1 MNKCKLSIIVPVY
14 GVEKYI
20 DKCLNSLVKQSLKEI
35 EVIVVNDGTKD
46 NSQKI
51 VDKYVK
57 KYPDKIKSY
66 IKENGGQGSARNYG
80 LKKATGEY
88 IGYVDSDDF
97 VEKDMYKKLYNKA
110 KENNY
115 DIVVCGNYNVSEDYQ
130 NKNIDAFINN
140 YNTDLE
146 NIFFGKMAVWNKI
159 YKIDIL
165 IKNKLEFKEKVWY
178 EDLAFTLKAIMN
190 SNTFA
195 FIDEPLYD
203 YLIREGSTMNNSNIE
218 RNLEILEAM
227 DEILNFFKEN
237 NITGWKRNYPVKG
250 HPDFVFLD
258 KKIAVFV
265 DGCFWHGHDCR
276 NTRPSDN
283 AEYWQ
288 KKRERNIKH
297 DKEVTAMFENRGWT
311 VIRIWECELKKKN
324 RDVLFDKLSILTDC
338 KGDILC

>member
-51 VDKYVK
+51 IDKYVK

-159 YKIDIL
+159 YKRDIL

-178 EDLAFTLKAIMN
+178 EDLAFTLKAITN

-203 YLIREGSTMNNSNIE
+203 YLIREGSTMNNSNVQ
-218 RNLEILEAM
+218 RNLEILDAFNDILSYIQHNKKEEYFSKIEFLAIDHIYISAIVRVLKAEA
-227 DEILNFFKEN
+227 D
-237 NITGWKRNYPVKG
+237 
-250 HPDFVFLD
+250 D
-258 KKIAVFV
+258 KV
-265 DGCFWHGHDCR
+265 
-276 NTRPSDN
+276 
-283 AEYWQ
+283 
-288 KKRERNIKH
+288 KRETINKLI
-297 DKEVTAMFENRGWT
+297 DYMN
-311 VIRIWECELKKKN
+311 KKFPNYKNNKYINTLSKN
-324 RDVLFDKLSILTDC
+324 RKIIYKLINMKMYKLVDLIFKVK
-338 KGDILC
+338 KG

>member
-1 MNKCKLSIIVPVY
+1 MNECKLSIIVPVY

-35 EVIVVNDGTKD
+35 EIIVVNDGTKD

-51 VDKYVK
+51 IDKYVK

-130 NKNIDAFINN
+130 NKNIDTFINN

-159 YKIDIL
+159 YKRDIL

-203 YLIREGSTMNNSNIE
+203 YLIREGSTMNNSNVQ
-218 RNLEILEAM
+218 RNLEILDAFNDILSYIKHNKKEEYFSKIEFLAIDHIYISAIVRVLKAEA
-227 DEILNFFKEN
+227 D
-237 NITGWKRNYPVKG
+237 
-250 HPDFVFLD
+250 D
-258 KKIAVFV
+258 KV
-265 DGCFWHGHDCR
+265 
-276 NTRPSDN
+276 
-283 AEYWQ
+283 
-288 KKRERNIKH
+288 KRETINKLIDYMNTNFPDYKNNKYINTLSKNRKIIYKLINIKMYGLINLIF
-297 DKEVTAMFENRGWT
+297 KV
-311 VIRIWECELKKKN
+311 KK
-324 RDVLFDKLSILTDC
+324 
-338 KGDILC
+338 GQ

>member
-35 EVIVVNDGTKD
+35 EIIVVNDGTKD

-51 VDKYVK
+51 IDKYVK

-80 LKKATGEY
+80 LKKTTGEY

-159 YKIDIL
+159 YKRDIL

-203 YLIREGSTMNNSNIE
+203 YLIREGSTMNNSNVQ
-218 RNLEILEAM
+218 RNLEILDAFN
-227 DEILNFFKEN
+227 DILSYIQHNKKEEYFN
-237 NITGWKRNYPVKG
+237 KIE
-250 HPDFVFLD
+250 FLAIDHIYISAIVRVLKADSD
-258 KKIAVFV
+258 K
-265 DGCFWHGHDCR
+265 
-276 NTRPSDN
+276 
-283 AEYWQ
+283 
-288 KKRERNIKH
+288 NIK
-297 DKEVTAMFENRGWT
+297 KETIEKLINYMNKNFPNYKSNKYINT
-311 VIRIWECELKKKN
+311 LSKN
-324 RDVLFDKLSILTDC
+324 RKIIYKLINIKMYGLINLIFKVK
-338 KGDILC
+338 KGQ

>member
-1 MNKCKLSIIVPVY
+1 MNECKLSIIVPVY

-80 LKKATGEY
+80 LKKASGEY

-159 YKIDIL
+159 YKRDIL

-203 YLIREGSTMNNSNIE
+203 YLIREGSTMNNSNVQ
-218 RNLEILEAM
+218 RNLEILDAFN
-227 DEILNFFKEN
+227 DILSYIQHNKKEEYFN
-237 NITGWKRNYPVKG
+237 KIE
-250 HPDFVFLD
+250 FLAIDHIYISAIVRVLKADSD
-258 KKIAVFV
+258 K
-265 DGCFWHGHDCR
+265 
-276 NTRPSDN
+276 
-283 AEYWQ
+283 
-288 KKRERNIKH
+288 NIK
-297 DKEVTAMFENRGWT
+297 KETIEKLINYMNKNFPNYKSNKYINT
-311 VIRIWECELKKKN
+311 LSKN
-324 RDVLFDKLSILTDC
+324 RKIIYKLINIKMYGLINLIFKVK
-338 KGDILC
+338 KG

>member
-1 MNKCKLSIIVPVY
+1 MNECKLSIIVPVY

-35 EVIVVNDGTKD
+35 EIIVVNDGTKD

-51 VDKYVK
+51 IDKYVK

-159 YKIDIL
+159 YKRDIL
-165 IKNKLEFKEKVWY
+165 IKNKFEFKEKVWY

-203 YLIREGSTMNNSNIE
+203 YLIREGSTMNNSNVQ
-218 RNLEILEAM
+218 RNLEILDAFNDILSYIKHNKKEEYFSKIEFLAIDHIYISAIVRVLKAEA
-227 DEILNFFKEN
+227 D
-237 NITGWKRNYPVKG
+237 
-250 HPDFVFLD
+250 D
-258 KKIAVFV
+258 KV
-265 DGCFWHGHDCR
+265 
-276 NTRPSDN
+276 
-283 AEYWQ
+283 
-288 KKRERNIKH
+288 KRETINKLIDYMNTNFPNYKNNKYINTLSKNRKIIYKLINIKMYGLINLIF
-297 DKEVTAMFENRGWT
+297 KV
-311 VIRIWECELKKKN
+311 KK
-324 RDVLFDKLSILTDC
+324 
-338 KGDILC
+338 GQ

>member
-1 MNKCKLSIIVPVY
+1 MNECKLSIIVPVY

-35 EVIVVNDGTKD
+35 EIILVNDGTKD

-51 VDKYVK
+51 IDKYVK

-159 YKIDIL
+159 YKRDIL

-203 YLIREGSTMNNSNIE
+203 YLIREGSTMNNSNVQ
-218 RNLEILEAM
+218 RNLEILDAFNDILSYIQHNKKEEYFSKIEFLAIDHIYISAIVRVLKAEA
-227 DEILNFFKEN
+227 D
-237 NITGWKRNYPVKG
+237 
-250 HPDFVFLD
+250 D
-258 KKIAVFV
+258 KV
-265 DGCFWHGHDCR
+265 
-276 NTRPSDN
+276 
-283 AEYWQ
+283 
-288 KKRERNIKH
+288 KRETINKLLDYMNKKFPNYKNNKYINTLSKNRKIIYKLINIKMYGLINLIF
-297 DKEVTAMFENRGWT
+297 KV
-311 VIRIWECELKKKN
+311 KK
-324 RDVLFDKLSILTDC
+324 
-338 KGDILC
+338 G

>member
-1 MNKCKLSIIVPVY
+1 MNECKLSIIVPVY

-80 LKKATGEY
+80 LKKASGEY

-159 YKIDIL
+159 YKRDIL

-203 YLIREGSTMNNSNIE
+203 YLIREGSTMNNSNVQ
-218 RNLEILEAM
+218 RNLEILDAFNDILSYIQHNKKEEYFSKIEFLAIDHIYISAIVRVLKAEA
-227 DEILNFFKEN
+227 D
-237 NITGWKRNYPVKG
+237 
-250 HPDFVFLD
+250 D
-258 KKIAVFV
+258 KV
-265 DGCFWHGHDCR
+265 
-276 NTRPSDN
+276 
-283 AEYWQ
+283 
-288 KKRERNIKH
+288 KRETINKLIDYMNKKFPNYKNNKYINTFSKNRKIIYKLINIKMYGLINLIF
-297 DKEVTAMFENRGWT
+297 KV
-311 VIRIWECELKKKN
+311 KK
-324 RDVLFDKLSILTDC
+324 
-338 KGDILC
+338 G

>member
-51 VDKYVK
+51 IDKYVK

-159 YKIDIL
+159 YKRDIL

-203 YLIREGSTMNNSNIE
+203 YLIREGSTMNNSNVQ
-218 RNLEILEAM
+218 RNLEILDAFNDILSYIQHNKKEEYFSKIEFLAIDHIYISAIVRVLKAEA
-227 DEILNFFKEN
+227 D
-237 NITGWKRNYPVKG
+237 
-250 HPDFVFLD
+250 D
-258 KKIAVFV
+258 KV
-265 DGCFWHGHDCR
+265 
-276 NTRPSDN
+276 
-283 AEYWQ
+283 
-288 KKRERNIKH
+288 KRETINKLLDYMNKKFPNYKNNKYINTLSKNRKIIYKLINIKMYGLINLIF
-297 DKEVTAMFENRGWT
+297 KV
-311 VIRIWECELKKKN
+311 KK
-324 RDVLFDKLSILTDC
+324 
-338 KGDILC
+338 G

>member
-51 VDKYVK
+51 IDKYVK

-159 YKIDIL
+159 YKRDIL

-203 YLIREGSTMNNSNIE
+203 YLIREGSTMNNSNVQ
-218 RNLEILEAM
+218 RNLEILDAFN
-227 DEILNFFKEN
+227 DILSYIKHNKKEEYFSK
-237 NITGWKRNYPVKG
+237 IE
-250 HPDFVFLD
+250 FLAIDHIYISAIVRVLKADADD
-258 KKIAVFV
+258 KV
-265 DGCFWHGHDCR
+265 
-276 NTRPSDN
+276 
-283 AEYWQ
+283 
-288 KKRERNIKH
+288 KRETINKLIDYMNTSFPNYKNNKYINTLSKNRKIIYKLINIKMYGLINLIF
-297 DKEVTAMFENRGWT
+297 KV
-311 VIRIWECELKKKN
+311 KK
-324 RDVLFDKLSILTDC
+324 
-338 KGDILC
+338 G

>member
-20 DKCLNSLVKQSLKEI
+20 DKCLDSLVKQSLKEI
-35 EVIVVNDGTKD
+35 EIIVVNDGTKD

-51 VDKYVK
+51 IDKYVK

-80 LKKATGEY
+80 LKKTTGEY

-159 YKIDIL
+159 YKRDIL

-203 YLIREGSTMNNSNIE
+203 YLIREGSTMNNSNVQ
-218 RNLEILEAM
+218 RNLEILDAFN
-227 DEILNFFKEN
+227 DILSYIQHNKKEEYFN
-237 NITGWKRNYPVKG
+237 KIE
-250 HPDFVFLD
+250 FLAIDHIYISAIVRVLKADSD
-258 KKIAVFV
+258 K
-265 DGCFWHGHDCR
+265 
-276 NTRPSDN
+276 
-283 AEYWQ
+283 
-288 KKRERNIKH
+288 NIK
-297 DKEVTAMFENRGWT
+297 KETIEKLINYMNKNFPNYKSNKYINT
-311 VIRIWECELKKKN
+311 LSKN
-324 RDVLFDKLSILTDC
+324 RKIIYKLINIKMYGLINLIFKVK
-338 KGDILC
+338 KG

>member
-20 DKCLNSLVKQSLKEI
+20 DKCLNSLVKQTLKEI

-80 LKKATGEY
+80 LKKASGEY

-159 YKIDIL
+159 YKRDIL

-203 YLIREGSTMNNSNIE
+203 YLIREGSTMNNSNVQ
-218 RNLEILEAM
+218 RNLEILDAFNDILSYIQHNKKEEYFSKIEFLAIDHIYISAIVRVLKAEA
-227 DEILNFFKEN
+227 D
-237 NITGWKRNYPVKG
+237 
-250 HPDFVFLD
+250 D
-258 KKIAVFV
+258 KV
-265 DGCFWHGHDCR
+265 
-276 NTRPSDN
+276 
-283 AEYWQ
+283 
-288 KKRERNIKH
+288 KRETINKLI
-297 DKEVTAMFENRGWT
+297 DYMN
-311 VIRIWECELKKKN
+311 KKFPNYKNNKYINTLSKN
-324 RDVLFDKLSILTDC
+324 RKIIYKLINMKMYGLINLIFKVK
-338 KGDILC
+338 KG

>member
-1 MNKCKLSIIVPVY
+1 MNECKLSIIVPVY

-35 EVIVVNDGTKD
+35 EIIVVNDGSPD

-51 VDKYVK
+51 IDKYVK

-80 LKKATGEY
+80 LKKASGEY

-159 YKIDIL
+159 YKRDIL

-203 YLIREGSTMNNSNIE
+203 YLIREGSTMNNSNVQ
-218 RNLEILEAM
+218 RNLEILDAFNDILSYIQHNKKEEYFSKIEFLAIDHIYISAIVRVLKAEA
-227 DEILNFFKEN
+227 D
-237 NITGWKRNYPVKG
+237 
-250 HPDFVFLD
+250 D
-258 KKIAVFV
+258 KV
-265 DGCFWHGHDCR
+265 
-276 NTRPSDN
+276 
-283 AEYWQ
+283 
-288 KKRERNIKH
+288 KRETINKLLDYMNKKFPNYKNNKYINTLSKNRKIIYKLINIKMYGLINLIF
-297 DKEVTAMFENRGWT
+297 KV
-311 VIRIWECELKKKN
+311 KK
-324 RDVLFDKLSILTDC
+324 
-338 KGDILC
+338 G

>member
-1 MNKCKLSIIVPVY
+1 MNECKLSIIVPVY

-80 LKKATGEY
+80 LKKASGEY

-159 YKIDIL
+159 YKRDIL

-203 YLIREGSTMNNSNIE
+203 YLIREGSTMNNSNVQ
-218 RNLEILEAM
+218 RNLEILDAFN
-227 DEILNFFKEN
+227 DILSYIKHNKKEEYFSK
-237 NITGWKRNYPVKG
+237 IE
-250 HPDFVFLD
+250 FLAIDHIYISAIVRVLKADAD
-258 KKIAVFV
+258 K
-265 DGCFWHGHDCR
+265 
-276 NTRPSDN
+276 
-283 AEYWQ
+283 
-288 KKRERNIKH
+288 NIK
-297 DKEVTAMFENRGWT
+297 KETIEKLIDYMN
-311 VIRIWECELKKKN
+311 KKFPNYKTNKYINTLSKN
-324 RDVLFDKLSILTDC
+324 RKIIYKLINIKMYGLINLIFKVK
-338 KGDILC
+338 KG

>member
-35 EVIVVNDGTKD
+35 EIIVVNDGTKD

-51 VDKYVK
+51 IDKYVK

-80 LKKATGEY
+80 LKKTTGEY

-159 YKIDIL
+159 YKRDIL

-203 YLIREGSTMNNSNIE
+203 YLIREGSTMNNSNVQ
-218 RNLEILEAM
+218 RNLEILDAFNDILSYIKHNKKEEYFSKIEFLAIDHIYISAIVRVLKAEA
-227 DEILNFFKEN
+227 D
-237 NITGWKRNYPVKG
+237 
-250 HPDFVFLD
+250 D
-258 KKIAVFV
+258 KV
-265 DGCFWHGHDCR
+265 
-276 NTRPSDN
+276 
-283 AEYWQ
+283 
-288 KKRERNIKH
+288 KRETINKLIDYMNTNFPDYKNNKYINTLSKNRKIIYKLINIKMYGLINLIF
-297 DKEVTAMFENRGWT
+297 KV
-311 VIRIWECELKKKN
+311 KK
-324 RDVLFDKLSILTDC
+324 
-338 KGDILC
+338 G

>member
-1 MNKCKLSIIVPVY
+1 MKIKVSVIVPVY
-14 GVEKYI
+14 NVEKFI
-20 DKCLNSLVKQSLKEI
+20 DKCLNSLVNQTLKEI
-35 EVIVVNDGTKD
+35 EIIVVNDGSPD

-51 VDKYVK
+51 IDKYVK

-159 YKIDIL
+159 YKRDIL

-203 YLIREGSTMNNSNIE
+203 YLIREGSTMNNSNVQ
-218 RNLEILEAM
+218 RNLEILDAFNDILSYIQHNKKEEYFSKIEFLAIDHIYISAIVRVLKAEA
-227 DEILNFFKEN
+227 D
-237 NITGWKRNYPVKG
+237 
-250 HPDFVFLD
+250 D
-258 KKIAVFV
+258 KV
-265 DGCFWHGHDCR
+265 
-276 NTRPSDN
+276 
-283 AEYWQ
+283 
-288 KKRERNIKH
+288 KRETINKLLDYMNKKFPNYKNNKYINTLSKNRKIIYKLINIKMYGLINLIF
-297 DKEVTAMFENRGWT
+297 KV
-311 VIRIWECELKKKN
+311 KK
-324 RDVLFDKLSILTDC
+324 
-338 KGDILC
+338 G

>member
-20 DKCLNSLVKQSLKEI
+20 DKCLDSLVKQSLKEI
-35 EVIVVNDGTKD
+35 EIIVVNDGTKD

-51 VDKYVK
+51 IDKYVK

-80 LKKATGEY
+80 LKKTTGEY

-159 YKIDIL
+159 YKRDIL
-165 IKNKLEFKEKVWY
+165 IKNKLEFKEKVWF

-203 YLIREGSTMNNSNIE
+203 YLIREGSTMNNSNVQ
-218 RNLEILEAM
+218 RNLEILDAFN
-227 DEILNFFKEN
+227 DILSYIQHNKKEEYFN
-237 NITGWKRNYPVKG
+237 KIE
-250 HPDFVFLD
+250 FLAIDHIYISAIVRVLKADSD
-258 KKIAVFV
+258 K
-265 DGCFWHGHDCR
+265 
-276 NTRPSDN
+276 
-283 AEYWQ
+283 
-288 KKRERNIKH
+288 NIK
-297 DKEVTAMFENRGWT
+297 KETIEKLINYMNKNFPNYKSNKYINT
-311 VIRIWECELKKKN
+311 LSKN
-324 RDVLFDKLSILTDC
+324 RKIIYKLINIKMYGLINLIFKVK
-338 KGDILC
+338 KG

>member
-1 MNKCKLSIIVPVY
+1 MNKYKVSIIVPVY

-20 DKCLNSLVKQSLKEI
+20 DKCLDSLVKQSLKEI
-35 EVIVVNDGTKD
+35 EIIVVNDGTKD

-51 VDKYVK
+51 IDKYVK
-57 KYPDKIKSY
+57 KYPEKIKSY

-80 LKKATGEY
+80 LKKTTGEY

-159 YKIDIL
+159 YKRDIL

-203 YLIREGSTMNNSNIE
+203 YLIREGSTMNNSNVQ
-218 RNLEILEAM
+218 RNLEILDAFN
-227 DEILNFFKEN
+227 DILSYIQHNKKEEYFN
-237 NITGWKRNYPVKG
+237 KIE
-250 HPDFVFLD
+250 FLAIDHIYISAIVRVLKADSD
-258 KKIAVFV
+258 K
-265 DGCFWHGHDCR
+265 
-276 NTRPSDN
+276 
-283 AEYWQ
+283 
-288 KKRERNIKH
+288 NIK
-297 DKEVTAMFENRGWT
+297 KETIEKLINYMNKNFPNYKSNKYINT
-311 VIRIWECELKKKN
+311 LSKN
-324 RDVLFDKLSILTDC
+324 RKIIYKLINIKMYGLINLIFKVK
-338 KGDILC
+338 KG

>member
-1 MNKCKLSIIVPVY
+1 MNECKLSIIVPVY

-35 EVIVVNDGTKD
+35 EIIVVNDGTKD

-51 VDKYVK
+51 IDKYVK

-80 LKKATGEY
+80 LKKASGEY

-159 YKIDIL
+159 YKRDIL

-203 YLIREGSTMNNSNIE
+203 YLIREGSTMNNSNVK
-218 RNLEILEAM
+218 RNLEILDAFNDILSYIQHNKKEEYFSKIEFLAIDHIYISAIVRVLKAEA
-227 DEILNFFKEN
+227 D
-237 NITGWKRNYPVKG
+237 
-250 HPDFVFLD
+250 D
-258 KKIAVFV
+258 KV
-265 DGCFWHGHDCR
+265 
-276 NTRPSDN
+276 
-283 AEYWQ
+283 
-288 KKRERNIKH
+288 KRETINKLIDYMNKKFPNYKNNKYINTLSKNRKIIYKLINIKMYGLINLIF
-297 DKEVTAMFENRGWT
+297 KV
-311 VIRIWECELKKKN
+311 KK
-324 RDVLFDKLSILTDC
+324 
-338 KGDILC
+338 G

>member
-1 MNKCKLSIIVPVY
+1 MKIKVSVIVPVY
-14 GVEKYI
+14 NVEKFI
-20 DKCLNSLVKQSLKEI
+20 DKCLNSLVNQTLKEI
-35 EVIVVNDGTKD
+35 EIIVVNDGSPD

-51 VDKYVK
+51 IDKYVK
-57 KYPDKIKSY
+57 KYPEKVQSF

-80 LKKATGEY
+80 LKKASGEY

-159 YKIDIL
+159 YKRDIL

-203 YLIREGSTMNNSNIE
+203 YLIREGSTMNNSNVQ
-218 RNLEILEAM
+218 RNLEILDAFNDILSYIQHNKKEEYFSKIEFLAIDHIYISAIVRVLKAEA
-227 DEILNFFKEN
+227 D
-237 NITGWKRNYPVKG
+237 
-250 HPDFVFLD
+250 D
-258 KKIAVFV
+258 KV
-265 DGCFWHGHDCR
+265 
-276 NTRPSDN
+276 
-283 AEYWQ
+283 
-288 KKRERNIKH
+288 KRETINKLLDYMNKKFPNYKNNKYINTLSKNRKIIYKLINIKMYGLINLIF
-297 DKEVTAMFENRGWT
+297 KV
-311 VIRIWECELKKKN
+311 KK
-324 RDVLFDKLSILTDC
+324 
-338 KGDILC
+338 G

>member
-1 MNKCKLSIIVPVY
+1 MNECKLSIIVPVY

-35 EVIVVNDGTKD
+35 EIIVVNDGTKD

-51 VDKYVK
+51 IDKYVK

-159 YKIDIL
+159 YKRDIL

-203 YLIREGSTMNNSNIE
+203 YLIREGSTMNNSNVK
-218 RNLEILEAM
+218 RNLEILEAFN
-227 DEILNFFKEN
+227 DILSYIQHNKKEEYFSKIEFLAIDHIYISAIVRVLKAEADDKVKRETINKLIDYMNKKFPNYEN
-237 NITGWKRNYPVKG
+237 NKYINTLSKNR
-250 HPDFVFLD
+250 
-258 KKIAVFV
+258 KII
-265 DGCFWHGHDCR
+265 
-276 NTRPSDN
+276 
-283 AEYWQ
+283 Y
-288 KKRERNIKH
+288 KLINIKMYGLINLIF
-297 DKEVTAMFENRGWT
+297 KV
-311 VIRIWECELKKKN
+311 KK
-324 RDVLFDKLSILTDC
+324 
-338 KGDILC
+338 G

>member
-35 EVIVVNDGTKD
+35 EIIVVNDGTKD

-80 LKKATGEY
+80 LKKASGEY

-159 YKIDIL
+159 YKRDIL

-203 YLIREGSTMNNSNIE
+203 YLIREGSTMNNSNVQ
-218 RNLEILEAM
+218 RNLEILDAFNDILSYIQHNKKEEYFSKIEFLAIDHIYISAIVRVLKAEA
-227 DEILNFFKEN
+227 D
-237 NITGWKRNYPVKG
+237 
-250 HPDFVFLD
+250 D
-258 KKIAVFV
+258 KV
-265 DGCFWHGHDCR
+265 
-276 NTRPSDN
+276 
-283 AEYWQ
+283 
-288 KKRERNIKH
+288 KRETINKLIDYMNKKFPNYKNNKYINTLSKNRKIIYKLINIKMYGLINLIF
-297 DKEVTAMFENRGWT
+297 KV
-311 VIRIWECELKKKN
+311 KK
-324 RDVLFDKLSILTDC
+324 
-338 KGDILC
+338 G

>member
-20 DKCLNSLVKQSLKEI
+20 DKCLDSLVKQSLKEI
-35 EVIVVNDGTKD
+35 EIIVVNDGTKD

-51 VDKYVK
+51 IDKYVK

-80 LKKATGEY
+80 LKKTTGEY

-159 YKIDIL
+159 YKRDIL

-203 YLIREGSTMNNSNIE
+203 YLIREGSTMNNSNVQ
-218 RNLEILEAM
+218 RNLEILDAFN
-227 DEILNFFKEN
+227 DILSYIQHNKKE
-237 NITGWKRNYPVKG
+237 
-250 HPDFVFLD
+250 
-258 KKIAVFV
+258 
-265 DGCFWHGHDCR
+265 
-276 NTRPSDN
+276 
-283 AEYWQ
+283 EY
-288 KKRERNIKH
+288 
-297 DKEVTAMFENRGWT
+297 
-311 VIRIWECELKKKN
+311 
-324 RDVLFDKLSILTDC
+324 FDKVEFLAIDHIYISAIVRILKANADNKIKKETVNELICYMNKNFPNYKNNKYINTLSRNRKIIYKLINLKMYNLVNLIFKIK
-338 KGDILC
+338 KG

>member
-1 MNKCKLSIIVPVY
+1 MNECKLSIIVPVY

-35 EVIVVNDGTKD
+35 EIIVVNDGTKD

-51 VDKYVK
+51 IDKYVK

-159 YKIDIL
+159 YKRDIL

-203 YLIREGSTMNNSNIE
+203 YLIREGSTMNNSNVQ
-218 RNLEILEAM
+218 RNLEILDAFNDILSYIQHNKKEEYFSKIEFLAIDHIYISAIVRVLKAEA
-227 DEILNFFKEN
+227 D
-237 NITGWKRNYPVKG
+237 
-250 HPDFVFLD
+250 D
-258 KKIAVFV
+258 KV
-265 DGCFWHGHDCR
+265 
-276 NTRPSDN
+276 
-283 AEYWQ
+283 
-288 KKRERNIKH
+288 KRETINKLIDYMNKKFPNYKNNKYINTLSKNRKIIYKLINIKMYGLINLIF
-297 DKEVTAMFENRGWT
+297 KV
-311 VIRIWECELKKKN
+311 KK
-324 RDVLFDKLSILTDC
+324 
-338 KGDILC
+338 G

>member
-35 EVIVVNDGTKD
+35 EIIVVNDGTKD

-51 VDKYVK
+51 IDKYVK

-80 LKKATGEY
+80 LKKTTGEY

-159 YKIDIL
+159 YKRDIL

-203 YLIREGSTMNNSNIE
+203 YLIREGSTMNNSNVQ
-218 RNLEILEAM
+218 RNLEILDAFN
-227 DEILNFFKEN
+227 DILSYIQHNKKEEYFN
-237 NITGWKRNYPVKG
+237 KIE
-250 HPDFVFLD
+250 FLAIDHIYISAIVRVLKADSD
-258 KKIAVFV
+258 K
-265 DGCFWHGHDCR
+265 
-276 NTRPSDN
+276 
-283 AEYWQ
+283 
-288 KKRERNIKH
+288 NIK
-297 DKEVTAMFENRGWT
+297 KETIEKLINYMNKNFPNYKSNKYINT
-311 VIRIWECELKKKN
+311 LSKN
-324 RDVLFDKLSILTDC
+324 RKIIYKLINIKMYGFINLIFKVK
-338 KGDILC
+338 KG

>member
-35 EVIVVNDGTKD
+35 EIIVVNDGTKD

-51 VDKYVK
+51 IDKYVK

-80 LKKATGEY
+80 LKKTTGEY

-159 YKIDIL
+159 YKRDIL

-203 YLIREGSTMNNSNIE
+203 YLIREGSTMNNSNVK
-218 RNLEILEAM
+218 RNLEILEAF
-227 DEILNFFKEN
+227 DDILS
-237 NITGWKRNYPVKG
+237 Y
-250 HPDFVFLD
+250 
-258 KKIAVFV
+258 
-265 DGCFWHGHDCR
+265 
-276 NTRPSDN
+276 
-283 AEYWQ
+283 
-288 KKRERNIKH
+288 IKH
-297 DKEVTAMFENRGWT
+297 NKKEEY
-311 VIRIWECELKKKN
+311 
-324 RDVLFDKLSILTDC
+324 FDKVEFLAIDHIYISAIVRILKANADNKIKKETVNELICYMNKNFPNYKNNKYINTLSRNRKIIYKLINLKMYNLVNLIFKIK
-338 KGDILC
+338 KG

>member
-20 DKCLNSLVKQSLKEI
+20 DKCLDSLVKQSLKEI
-35 EVIVVNDGTKD
+35 EIIVVNDGTKD

-51 VDKYVK
+51 IDKYVK

-159 YKIDIL
+159 YKRDIL

-203 YLIREGSTMNNSNIE
+203 YLIREGSTMNNSNVQ
-218 RNLEILEAM
+218 RNLEILDAFNDILSYIQHNKKEEYFSKIEFLAIDHIYISAIVRVLKAEA
-227 DEILNFFKEN
+227 D
-237 NITGWKRNYPVKG
+237 
-250 HPDFVFLD
+250 D
-258 KKIAVFV
+258 KV
-265 DGCFWHGHDCR
+265 
-276 NTRPSDN
+276 
-283 AEYWQ
+283 
-288 KKRERNIKH
+288 KRETINKLI
-297 DKEVTAMFENRGWT
+297 DYMN
-311 VIRIWECELKKKN
+311 KKFPNYKNNKYINTLSKN
-324 RDVLFDKLSILTDC
+324 RKIIYKLINMKMYKLVDLIFKVK
-338 KGDILC
+338 KG

>member
-35 EVIVVNDGTKD
+35 EIIVVNDGTKD

-51 VDKYVK
+51 IDKYVK
-57 KYPDKIKSY
+57 KYPDIIKSY

-80 LKKATGEY
+80 LEKANGEY

-115 DIVVCGNYNVSEDYQ
+115 DIVVCGNYNESEDYQ

-159 YKIDIL
+159 YKRDIL

-203 YLIREGSTMNNSNIE
+203 YLIREGSTMNNSNVQ
-218 RNLEILEAM
+218 RNLEILDAFNDILSYIQHNKKEEYFSKIEFLAIDHIYISAIVRVLKAEA
-227 DEILNFFKEN
+227 DDKV
-237 NITGWKRNYPVKG
+237 KRETINKLIDYMNKKFPNYNTNKYINT
-250 HPDFVFLD
+250 LSKN
-258 KKIAVFV
+258 KKIIYKLINMKMYKLV
-265 DGCFWHGHDCR
+265 DLIFKV
-276 NTRPSDN
+276 
-283 AEYWQ
+283 
-288 KKRERNIKH
+288 KK
-297 DKEVTAMFENRGWT
+297 G
-311 VIRIWECELKKKN
+311 
-324 RDVLFDKLSILTDC
+324 
-338 KGDILC
+338 

>member
-1 MNKCKLSIIVPVY
+1 MKIKVSVIVPVY
-14 GVEKYI
+14 NVEKFI

-35 EVIVVNDGTKD
+35 EIIVVNDGTKD

-51 VDKYVK
+51 IDKYVK

-80 LKKATGEY
+80 LKKTTGEY

-159 YKIDIL
+159 YKRDIL

-203 YLIREGSTMNNSNIE
+203 YLIREGSTMNNSNVQ
-218 RNLEILEAM
+218 RNLEILDAFNDILSYIQHNKKEEYFSKIEFLAIDHIYISAIVRVLKAEA
-227 DEILNFFKEN
+227 D
-237 NITGWKRNYPVKG
+237 
-250 HPDFVFLD
+250 D
-258 KKIAVFV
+258 KV
-265 DGCFWHGHDCR
+265 
-276 NTRPSDN
+276 
-283 AEYWQ
+283 
-288 KKRERNIKH
+288 KRETINKLLDYMNKKFPNYKNNKYINTLSKNRKIIYKLINIKMYGLINLIF
-297 DKEVTAMFENRGWT
+297 KV
-311 VIRIWECELKKKN
+311 KK
-324 RDVLFDKLSILTDC
+324 
-338 KGDILC
+338 G

>member
-1 MNKCKLSIIVPVY
+1 MNECKLSIIVPVY

-35 EVIVVNDGTKD
+35 EIIVVNDGTKD

-51 VDKYVK
+51 IDKYVK

-159 YKIDIL
+159 YKRDIL

-203 YLIREGSTMNNSNIE
+203 YLIREGSTMNNSNVQ
-218 RNLEILEAM
+218 RNLEILDAFNDILSYIKHNKKEEYFSKIEFLAIDHIYISAIVRVLKAEA
-227 DEILNFFKEN
+227 D
-237 NITGWKRNYPVKG
+237 
-250 HPDFVFLD
+250 D
-258 KKIAVFV
+258 KV
-265 DGCFWHGHDCR
+265 
-276 NTRPSDN
+276 
-283 AEYWQ
+283 
-288 KKRERNIKH
+288 KRETINKLIDYMNKKFPNYKNNKYINTLSKNRKIIYKLINIKMYGLINLIF
-297 DKEVTAMFENRGWT
+297 KV
-311 VIRIWECELKKKN
+311 KK
-324 RDVLFDKLSILTDC
+324 
-338 KGDILC
+338 GQ